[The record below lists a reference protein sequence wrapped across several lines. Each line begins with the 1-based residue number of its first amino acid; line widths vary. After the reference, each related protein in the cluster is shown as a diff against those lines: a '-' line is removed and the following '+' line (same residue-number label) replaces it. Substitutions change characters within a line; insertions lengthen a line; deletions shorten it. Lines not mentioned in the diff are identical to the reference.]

1 MQQMYIKSYLVY
13 KIYTNLKINDQKT
26 IYGFILNLK
35 KINTFVYIIISLKS
49 FFIAQPIIHNV
60 WNSFF
65 KKLLA
70 PACAIGTLSYVH

>member
-60 WNSFF
+60 
-65 KKLLA
+65 
-70 PACAIGTLSYVH
+70 